1 MATIHTK
8 KGDINLTNLIFD
20 NHFKV
25 FIRKAQKEFIVEK
38 LETTEDIFSHYEIF
52 QEQFR
57 KYIKK
62 NYKCKKTLVYQDI
75 FAIALSWIADIENCN
90 NFNDVFNENN
100 HSIQELNMITPPD
113 CEEDEET
120 NIPETQCVCG
130 QTGNCVNENII
141 TNNITGK
148 SIMVGSQCV
157 KKHKII
163 NIDTFKGYMKKKN
176 KQKKE
181 QNQCRI
187 NRQNKIIE
195 LQRIKIAERDK
206 IIEKQKREIMDLK
219 LNIFPELMKKVYIRR
234 FNRSL
239 IGKSIYI

>member
-1 MATIHTK
+1 MATVK
-8 KGDINLTNLIFD
+8 KTPIDYINLTNLVFD

-25 FIRKAQKEFIVEK
+25 FIRKAQREFIVEK
-38 LETTEDIFSHYEIF
+38 LETTENIISHYEIF

-75 FAIALSWIADIENCN
+75 FAIALSWIADIEKCN

-100 HSIQELNMITPPD
+100 HSIQDLNILTFD
-113 CEEDEET
+113 GEEDDD
-120 NIPETQCVCG
+120 IPETECVCG
-130 QTGNCVNENII
+130 QTGYCINENII

-148 SIMVGSQCV
+148 SIMVGSECV

-163 NIDTFKGYMKKKN
+163 NIDTFKDYMKKKN
-176 KQKKE
+176 KQKKD

-195 LQRIKIAERDK
+195 LQRIKIAELDK
-206 IIEKQKREIMDLK
+206 KIEKQKREIMELK
-219 LNIFPELMKKVYIRR
+219 SNILPELMKKVYIRK

-239 IGKSIYI
+239 TGKSI